1 MMRQSI
7 LIIFAVISVFSTD
20 ALAQIELNNSGF
32 PKPGDVYR
40 IAVAENPA
48 IVTFTAPG
56 PNQVWD
62 FRGLIGRNIRETNI
76 NPASSNRFATYYPN
90 ATMVVVTDTIATFM
104 HTTSTQVLVSG
115 FVTES
120 KELQLDSLLFFAS
133 PHYIIRKVPLKYGD
147 NDQAS
152 TVYIGADKANAWVK
166 NFFPTADSARVI
178 VTFNRKDTV
187 DAWGTVKMDNKD
199 SEVLR
204 IKSITTQTNKVE
216 IRIPGSGWATLF
228 TPSTEVLNNLLF
240 VNNDLIE
247 PLIQARPDASGQ
259 KARLVNFKYEGSVSA
274 QDLPPRGH
282 LQVVCQPNPSP
293 GTFALNIQAVESG
306 KAHFRLFSL
315 LGEEQYHISIQLQAG
330 ANQVQI
336 DLAQLPNAIYPWSIQ
351 DEFGRV
357 LAQDKILLIKP

>member
-1 MMRQSI
+1 MKQFY
-7 LIIFAVISVFSTD
+7 LVFLAFIGVFPI
-20 ALAQIELNNSGF
+20 ALHAQIELNNSGF

-48 IVTFTAPG
+48 IVAFTAPG
-56 PNQVWD
+56 PNQIWD
-62 FRGLIGRNIRETNI
+62 FRGLIPRNIRETNI
-76 NPASSNRFATYYPN
+76 NPASTNRFAVYYPN
-90 ATMVVVTDTIATFM
+90 ATMVVVTDTVATFM
-104 HTTSTQVLVSG
+104 HTNSTQVLVSG

-120 KELQLDSLLFFAS
+120 KELQLDSLLFFAN
-133 PHYIIRKVPLKYGD
+133 PNYIVRKVPLKYGD

-216 IRIPGSGWATLF
+216 IRVPGSGWATLF

-247 PLIQARPDASGQ
+247 PLIQARPDATGL
-259 KARLVNFKYEGSVSA
+259 KARLVNFKYDGPVSTR
-274 QDLPPRGH
+274 DLPAKTT
-282 LQVVCQPNPSP
+282 LKAVCQPNPSP
-293 GTFALNIQAVESG
+293 GS
-306 KAHFRLFSL
+306 FSL
-315 LGEEQYHISIQLQAG
+315 NLQADHTSKATFRVFSLIGEEKYSLPLQLQPG
-330 ANQVQI
+330 SNQLHI
-336 DLAQLPNAIYPWSIQ
+336 DLNSLTSSIYPWTIQ
-351 DEFGRV
+351 DEYGRI
-357 LAQDKILLIKP
+357 LAQDKLLLIKP